1 MARSRGELAFAHVPA
16 LHEPALTPASFVV
29 LSVSPCQ
36 PTRVY
41 FGQKDIQ
48 QAIILRALLTSLLFQ
63 SPSSSTPHD
72 SFRLI
77 PTTRD
82 DQTGLAL
89 SSRNAY
95 LSPAGL
101 HWAPTLY
108 RALSAAK
115 DYFETAAS
123 MGFASGQDRVRA
135 AREARAKAEEI
146 VARANEEAQAE
157 DQEEPRVRLELDY
170 ISFNSSA
177 TLVEIGSSGSGSSGK
192 EEQELQQRQQ
202 EGEGAGAVGGQGE
215 GAVLSGAMWV
225 IEGERRT
232 RMIDNLLLGSAK
244 KLLASSSS
252 SS

>member
-1 MARSRGELAFAHVPA
+1 VAPA
-16 LHEPALTPASFVV
+16 LYERSLKPPRL
-29 LSVSPCQ
+29 LSSISSPSQ

-82 DQTGLAL
+82 EQTGLAL

-101 HWAPTLY
+101 RWAPTLY
-108 RALSAAK
+108 RALSAAR
-115 DYFETAAS
+115 DSFESDTSISASRGERAKAAHK
-123 MGFASGQDRVRA
+123 
-135 AREARAKAEEI
+135 ARAKAEEI

-157 DQEEPRVRLELDY
+157 DPPRVRLQLDY
-170 ISFNSSA
+170 VSFNSAA
-177 TLVEIGSSGSGSSGK
+177 TLVEIGSASASGSSNSG
-192 EEQELQQRQQ
+192 EQLQQRQQ
-202 EGEGAGAVGGQGE
+202 QEREAVREAGDGEGVVGGA

-232 RMIDNLLLGSAK
+232 RMIDNLLLGSAR

-252 SS
+252 SSP